1 MVFPLLASLLMAF
14 YEAVKL
20 LSLCN
25 LAGPEDMNGK
35 RNTERIKKKRTGG
48 MTFRLSHIGKTS
60 D

>member
-1 MVFPLLASLLMAF
+1 MCDHMVFPLLASLLMAF

-35 RNTERIKKKRTGG
+35 RNTERIKKKG
-48 MTFRLSHIGKTS
+48 LEA
-60 D
+60 